1 MNVEFDVK
9 RLIKDFNGKTRLSRS
24 LSAFK
29 RSKQNN
35 NKVTINAIAHWK
47 SRKSISNEN
56 LMWLALLSKSKKYST
71 FQKDEFD
78 YLEYINLLER

>member
-1 MNVEFDVK
+1 MIVEFDVNK
-9 RLIKDFNGKTRLSRS
+9 LVKDFNGKTRLSRS

-29 RSKQNN
+29 MSKKND
-35 NKVTINAIAHWK
+35 NKVTVNAIDHWK